1 MTKRELIREV
11 SKETGFA
18 NEQVKVILNQT
29 LTTIVNCVTNGE
41 SVVLHGF
48 GTFLPKR
55 VRPYVS
61 QGPERGQGQ
70 SPQVEMSVEPKTTL
84 AFRASYSLQ
93 RRQ

>member
-1 MTKRELIREV
+1 MNKRELIREV
-11 SKETGFA
+11 SNETGIT
-18 NEQVKVILNQT
+18 NEQVKVILNQA
-29 LTTIVNCVTNGE
+29 LTTIVNCVTNGD

-61 QGPERGQGQ
+61 QGTERVLGQP
-70 SPQVEMSVEPKTTL
+70 PQAETPVEPKTTL